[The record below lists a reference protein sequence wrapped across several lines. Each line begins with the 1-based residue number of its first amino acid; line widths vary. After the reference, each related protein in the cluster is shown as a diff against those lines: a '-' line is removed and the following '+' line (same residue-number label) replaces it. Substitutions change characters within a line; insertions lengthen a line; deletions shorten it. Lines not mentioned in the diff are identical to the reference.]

1 MFILDDGIRLSAKL
15 EMPAEQKEKTPIVV
29 IIHGFTG
36 HKDEPHLLAVNRTL
50 LDAGCAT
57 LRADMYGH
65 GESGGAF
72 HDHNLYKWLNNAMT
86 LIDYARALPWAG
98 DIYLCGHSQGGLTAI
113 LAAAMK
119 RDVIKGLIALSPANM
134 IPDLARKGNLLGY
147 PYDAEHIP
155 EEIPAWNGKTLGG
168 NYIRVAQTIH
178 VEEAID
184 RYRGPVLLVHG
195 DADGAVPVQCSL
207 DAAARYANAQLAVIK
222 GDDHCYGFHLDQVT
236 AAVGKWIRERMGD
249 EQSMGGTTA

>member
-1 MFILDDGIRLSAKL
+1 MYIMDDGIRLSAKL
-15 EMPAEQKEKTPIVV
+15 EMPAKQTEKMPVAV

-36 HKDEPHLLAVNRTL
+36 HKDEPHLLAVNQAL
-50 LDAGCAT
+50 LDAGCVT

-72 HDHNLYKWLNNAMT
+72 HDHNLYKWLNNALT
-86 LIDYARALPWAG
+86 LVDYARALPFAG

-134 IPDLARKGNLLGY
+134 IPELARQGNLLGY
-147 PYDAEHIP
+147 PYDPEHIP
-155 EEIPAWNGKTLGG
+155 AEIPSWNGKTLGG
-168 NYIRVAQTIH
+168 NYIRVAQTIR

-184 RYRGPVLLVHG
+184 RYKGPVLLAHG
-195 DADGAVPVQCSL
+195 DNDGAVPVQCSL
-207 DAAARYANAQLAVIK
+207 DAAARYANAQLAIIK
-222 GDDHCYGFHLDQVT
+222 GDDHCYGFHLDRVT
-236 AAVGKWIRERMGD
+236 DAVRQWIKVRIAEDMK
-249 EQSMGGTTA
+249 QA

>member
-1 MFILDDGIRLSAKL
+1 MYILDDGIRLSAKL
-15 EMPAEQKEKTPIVV
+15 EMPVNQKEKMPVVV

-36 HKDEPHLLAVNRTL
+36 HKDEPHLLAVNRAL
-50 LDAGCAT
+50 LEAGCMT

-72 HDHNLYKWLNNAMT
+72 RDHNLYKWLNNALT
-86 LIDYARALPWAG
+86 LIDYAKALPFAG
-98 DIYLCGHSQGGLTAI
+98 DLYLCGHSQGGLTAI
-113 LAAAMK
+113 LAAAME

-147 PYDAEHIP
+147 PFDPERIP

-178 VEEAID
+178 VEEAVD
-184 RYRGPVLLVHG
+184 RYQGPVLLVHG
-195 DADGAVPVQCSL
+195 DNDGAVPVQCSI
-207 DAAARYANAQLAVIK
+207 DAAARYANAQLAIIK

-236 AAVGKWIRERMGD
+236 ASVQQWIKARI
-249 EQSMGGTTA
+249 

>member
-1 MFILDDGIRLSAKL
+1 MYIMDDGIRLSAKL
-15 EMPAEQKEKTPIVV
+15 ETPAKQKEKTPVAV

-72 HDHNLYKWLNNAMT
+72 RDHNLYKWLNNAMT
-86 LIDYARALPWAG
+86 LIDYAGALPWAG
-98 DIYLCGHSQGGLTAI
+98 DLYLCGHSQGGLTAI

-134 IPDLARKGNLLGY
+134 IPELARKGELLGY
-147 PYDAEHIP
+147 SFDAEHIP
-155 EEIPAWNGKTLGG
+155 KEIPAWNGKTLGG

-178 VEEAID
+178 VEEAVC
-184 RYRGPVLLVHG
+184 RYQGPVLLVHG

-236 AAVGKWIRERMGD
+236 AAVGKWIRER
-249 EQSMGGTTA
+249 SNS